1 MKSPAEMKV
10 IQIDITNACPLR
22 CSGCTRLCGHHEEPF
37 FMDFETFKKAV
48 DSLKGFEGIVGIM
61 GGEPTIHP
69 EFPRFMEYYRANVGY
84 DDYSTA
90 SYQPTGDFMRHVL
103 ANAWHTDYSNKR
115 GLWTMMPPKY
125 YEHFELIQDTFAYQS
140 LNDHSELS
148 RHQTQLVTRK
158 ELGIPDDEWV
168 KLRDACWVQNLWS
181 ASITPKGA
189 FFCEV
194 AAAMDATLGGPGGWA
209 IEPGWWNRKP
219 EDFKEQLEWC
229 ENCSACLPMPTRDAR
244 DQVDDVS
251 PVWAKK
257 LEAIKSPKMRKGLVQ
272 TFDPMA
278 WQADK
283 HSIIQTHM
291 PYMDDQETRM
301 GKTRDRLKPQ
311 RIAEVV
317 WLTGKLG
324 EEATR
329 ALLVKLKAAKKL
341 AAVVGQDAALAAF
354 AAEVEVPFVTGPTG
368 LADLVEATSAKDW
381 VLMTKDGVAPDA
393 FLALTKT
400 CVFNPGVVYHG
411 GTHRHPYQFFNL
423 RASSLKKGGDLF
435 DIAAGYP
442 KRKIV
447 KVDPSKQ
454 DFVLSDFAMFRRRAL
469 KRLVWLKRKLRGQ
482 EAARGSF
489 GAWKGNKVKAAA

>member
-354 AAEVEVPFVTGPTG
+354 AAEVRGAVRHRADGPRRSGRGHVRQGLGPDDQGRRCARCLPGADEDLRVQPRRRLSRRHAPPPLSVLQSARLVAEEGRRSVRHRGRLSEAQDRQGRSEQAGLRPLRFRHVPAPRPQ
-368 LADLVEATSAKDW
+368 APRLVEAQAARS
-381 VLMTKDGVAPDA
+381 G
-393 FLALTKT
+393 
-400 CVFNPGVVYHG
+400 G
-411 GTHRHPYQFFNL
+411 GT
-423 RASSLKKGGDLF
+423 
-435 DIAAGYP
+435 
-442 KRKIV
+442 
-447 KVDPSKQ
+447 
-454 DFVLSDFAMFRRRAL
+454 
-469 KRLVWLKRKLRGQ
+469 RLVRAPGR
-482 EAARGSF
+482 ATR
-489 GAWKGNKVKAAA
+489 